1 MEAVALIIAKRDSV
15 RFISR
20 NGASQLLK
28 VFPIARK
35 IQRFSLCGQNR
46 AILSSEL
53 KFSVSRIVDQTT
65 LHADPE
71 VS

>member
-28 VFPIARK
+28 VFSIARK
-35 IQRFSLCGQNR
+35 IQRFSLCGQ
-46 AILSSEL
+46 IQGDLV
-53 KFSVSRIVDQTT
+53 F
-65 LHADPE
+65 
-71 VS
+71 